1 MFLLNGFVLAAVLGW
16 VSLLSAGDRT
26 NGLLTLRDGLTSPNQ
41 PVRVEAR
48 LVQKGLLAD
57 VSLGGEP
64 LQLEVD
70 GRPVATAMTGGD
82 GRAFFEY
89 VPRVRGQSRMSVSV
103 NGSPRVDADPAT
115 GHLFVWER
123 RRPILLVEL
132 TAVMERSD
140 TDTSGFPNLPV
151 GKPEV
156 TLPDPLPEAAD
167 ELAKLTQYYYNVVYL
182 VPGERESAGAGSI
195 ETVQRWLADHKFPLG
210 YVLMA
215 AAGSAGAGAVID
227 RFKQEGWTTLKSG
240 VGRSRAFAEA
250 FLERRLEVVLVPEP
264 PKGDAPRKAKVAK
277 DWKDVRKL
285 L

>member
-1 MFLLNGFVLAAVLGW
+1 MRVLVLQHIACEPPGVYEDVLHERGAVLTRVELDEGEALPDWREFDAIVAMGGPMGAYEDDLHPWLVAEKRKIAEAVAAGTPYWGVCLGVQLLAA
-16 VSLLSAGDRT
+16 
-26 NGLLTLRDGLTSPNQ
+26 
-41 PVRVEAR
+41 
-48 LVQKGLLAD
+48 
-57 VSLGGEP
+57 SLGARVYPGAAP
-64 LQLEVD
+64 EV
-70 GRPVATAMTGGD
+70 G
-82 GRAFFEY
+82 
-89 VPRVRGQSRMSVSV
+89 
-103 NGSPRVDADPAT
+103 
-115 GHLFVWER
+115 
-123 RRPILLVEL
+123 ILPVEL